1 MAARVRACPLRAL
14 GVGAAGGL
22 QPPRASAKVPGQR
35 NLAGVTTTDDEKTTS
50 GGALLP
56 RHLCRVMGFN
66 LNHSSRSGTA
76 YHLQVEDRGP
86 VFDEATEEWVRRINV
101 IAYAN
106 YGEPTA
112 RIVYGKDHDLKDV
125 RTHEHNRVVAQQI
138 QDLAAEVH
146 QVLEEKEQRQIRR
159 VKSLL
164 ERYYRT
170 RDEAAKQEF
179 EEANRLYPL
188 VFARA
193 FQELRAARALP
204 PLAPAEEPAA
214 PGATAPAP
222 EIDEVVY
229 PLDEAQRV
237 LVLEIER
244 VAEELQ
250 RDLAALKARGAA
262 DDILQATCAKLLA
275 RAKDSLTRRDSSSDF
290 AARYLDMTRNSLV
303 TAYRQV
309 RARLTRAGG

>member
-1 MAARVRACPLRAL
+1 MAPIDDQNTPGDGSL
-14 GVGAAGGL
+14 L
-22 QPPRASAKVPGQR
+22 Q
-35 NLAGVTTTDDEKTTS
+35 
-50 GGALLP
+50 

-66 LNHSSRSGTA
+66 KNHSSRTGTP

-86 VFDEATEEWVRRINV
+86 VFDEATEEWVRRVNV

-112 RIVYGKDHDLKDV
+112 RIVYGKDHDLPDW
-125 RTHEHNRVVAQQI
+125 RTHEHNRVVAQRI
-138 QDLAAEVH
+138 QELAAEVH
-146 QVLEEKEQRQIRR
+146 EIIEEKEQRQIGR
-159 VKSLL
+159 VKNLL

-170 RDEAAKQEF
+170 RDEAAKTEF
-179 EEANRLYPL
+179 EEANRLFPL

-193 FQELRAARALP
+193 FQELKAGRALAAEIASAESP
-204 PLAPAEEPAA
+204 VAAGAPSDVE
-214 PGATAPAP
+214 
-222 EIDEVVY
+222 EVVY
-229 PLDEAQRV
+229 PLDQTQRD

-244 VAEELQ
+244 VSDELK
-250 RDLAALKARGAA
+250 RDLQALKARGAA

-275 RAKDSLTRRDSSSDF
+275 RAKDSLTRRDSSADF

>member
-1 MAARVRACPLRAL
+1 VAPIDDQNTPGDGSL
-14 GVGAAGGL
+14 L
-22 QPPRASAKVPGQR
+22 Q
-35 NLAGVTTTDDEKTTS
+35 
-50 GGALLP
+50 

-66 LNHSSRSGTA
+66 KNHSSRTGTP

-86 VFDEATEEWVRRINV
+86 VFDEATEEWVRRVNV

-112 RIVYGKDHDLKDV
+112 RIVYGKDHDLPDR
-125 RTHEHNRVVAQQI
+125 RTHEHNRVVAQRI
-138 QDLAAEVH
+138 QELAAEVREI
-146 QVLEEKEQRQIRR
+146 LEEKEQRQIGR
-159 VKSLL
+159 VKKLL

-170 RDEAAKQEF
+170 RDEAAKTEF
-179 EEANRLYPL
+179 EEANRLFPL

-193 FQELRAARALP
+193 FQELKAGRALAAEIAAAESP
-204 PLAPAEEPAA
+204 VAAGAPSDVE
-214 PGATAPAP
+214 
-222 EIDEVVY
+222 EVVY
-229 PLDEAQRV
+229 PLDQT
-237 LVLEIER
+237 
-244 VAEELQ
+244 Q
-250 RDLAALKARGAA
+250 RDLVLAIERISDELKRDLQALKARGAA

-275 RAKDSLTRRDSSSDF
+275 RAKDSLTRRDSSADF

>member
-1 MAARVRACPLRAL
+1 VA
-14 GVGAAGGL
+14 
-22 QPPRASAKVPGQR
+22 
-35 NLAGVTTTDDEKTTS
+35 TIDDDNATS
-50 GGALLP
+50 DGSLLP

-66 LNHSSRSGTA
+66 KNHSSRTGTL

-86 VFDEATEEWVRRINV
+86 IFDEAREAWVRRLNV

-112 RIVYGKDHDLKDV
+112 RIVYGKDHDLPDT
-125 RTHEHNRVVAQQI
+125 RTHEHNRLVAQRI
-138 QDLAAEVH
+138 QELAGEVP
-146 QVLEEKEQRQIRR
+146 QVLEEKEERQVGR
-159 VKSLL
+159 VKKLL

-170 RDEAAKQEF
+170 RDDEAKREF

-188 VFARA
+188 LFARA
-193 FQELRAARALP
+193 FQELKASRTAAEATP
-204 PLAPAEEPAA
+204 PPPEAAPAEAA
-214 PGATAPAP
+214 
-222 EIDEVVY
+222 EEVLY
-229 PLDEAQRV
+229 PLDSQQRE

-244 VAEELQ
+244 VGNELR
-250 RDLAALKARGAA
+250 RDLSALKARGAA

-275 RAKDSLTRRDSSSDF
+275 RAKESLTRSDNPSEF

>member
-1 MAARVRACPLRAL
+1 MAP
-14 GVGAAGGL
+14 
-22 QPPRASAKVPGQR
+22 S
-35 NLAGVTTTDDEKTTS
+35 DDEKARGE
-50 GGALLP
+50 GGLLP

-66 LNHSSRSGTA
+66 RNHSSRTGTP

-86 VFDEATEEWVRRINV
+86 VFDEATEEWVRRVNV

-112 RIVYGKDHDLKDV
+112 RIVFGRDHDLPDV
-125 RTHEHNRVVAQQI
+125 RTHEHNRLVAQRI
-138 QDLAAEVH
+138 QDLAAEVRET
-146 QVLEEKEQRQIRR
+146 LEEKEQRQIAR
-159 VKSLL
+159 VKNLL

-170 RDEAAKQEF
+170 RDESAKGEF
-179 EEANRLYPL
+179 EEANRLFPL
-188 VFARA
+188 IFARA
-193 FQELRAARALP
+193 FQELKAGRALVVEP
-204 PLAPAEEPAA
+204 PLPSDAAEAGAQAPLE
-214 PGATAPAP
+214 T
-222 EIDEVVY
+222 DEVVY
-229 PLDEAQRV
+229 PLDEQQRE

-244 VAEELQ
+244 VSAELK
-250 RDLAALKARGAA
+250 RDLLALKARGAA

-275 RAKDSLTRRDSSSDF
+275 RAKDSLTRRDSSADF

>member
-1 MAARVRACPLRAL
+1 M
-14 GVGAAGGL
+14 
-22 QPPRASAKVPGQR
+22 PPI
-35 NLAGVTTTDDEKTTS
+35 DDEKTPGDGS
-50 GGALLP
+50 LLP

-66 LNHSSRSGTA
+66 QNHSSRTGTS

-86 VFDEATEEWVRRINV
+86 IFDEATEEWVRRVNV

-125 RTHEHNRVVAQQI
+125 RTHEHNRLVAQRI
-138 QDLAAEVH
+138 QELAAEVH
-146 QVLEEKEQRQIRR
+146 EILEEKEQRQIGHL
-159 VKSLL
+159 KGLL

-170 RDEAAKQEF
+170 RDEAAKIEF
-179 EEANRLYPL
+179 EEANRLFPL
-188 VFARA
+188 IFARA
-193 FQELRAARALP
+193 FQELKAGRVLAAETA
-204 PLAPAEEPAA
+204 ATEAQAAGSAAAA
-214 PGATAPAP
+214 PI
-222 EIDEVVY
+222 EEVVY
-229 PLDEAQRV
+229 PLDQAARD

-244 VAEELQ
+244 VSEELQ
-250 RDLAALKARGAA
+250 RDLGALKARGAA

-275 RAKDSLTRRDSSSDF
+275 RAKDSLTRQDTSADF